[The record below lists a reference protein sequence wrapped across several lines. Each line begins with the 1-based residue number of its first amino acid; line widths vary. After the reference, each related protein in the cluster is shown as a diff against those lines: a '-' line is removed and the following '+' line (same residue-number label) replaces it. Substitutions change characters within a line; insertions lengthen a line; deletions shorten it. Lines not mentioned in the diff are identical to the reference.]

1 MYIASFIYIYILH
14 HFYIYIYCIIFIY
27 IYIASFLHTYSSFH
41 KKGHITGYVGL
52 KLKTIQC
59 CNPSKY
65 FCPRA
70 IVLNTAGDQI
80 SPG

>member
-1 MYIASFIYIYILH
+1 MYIASFL
-14 HFYIYIYCIIFIY
+14 Y

-41 KKGHITGYVGL
+41 KKGHITGYVGQ

-70 IVLNTAGDQI
+70 IVLNTARDQI
-80 SPG
+80 SPS

>member
-1 MYIASFIYIYILH
+1 M
-14 HFYIYIYCIIFIY
+14 
-27 IYIASFLHTYSSFH
+27 YIASFLHTYSSFH
-41 KKGHITGYVGL
+41 KKGHITGYVGQ

-70 IVLNTAGDQI
+70 IVLNTARDQI
-80 SPG
+80 SPS